1 MLRKQVHNIFPD
13 QIAFV
18 WSQSKTSKDHI
29 HFHVKWLFSSFS
41 VTLGLR
47 SKPSSLRQNC
57 SMSSIEK
64 TLTFDADAA
73 CHAKYRGG
81 ISGKILSL
89 ILLMPCKIP
98 LNCTEMT
105 YNNCIND
112 QSHSR
117 TTLLKTNANNI
128 PVGCAP
134 STAVAICRQGGV
146 CRGGCLPGGVSAWG
160 CLPGGCLPG
169 GCLPGGCL
177 PRGEVSARGMGGGRG
192 WCLPRGCLPRGG
204 ILFHTDYLHFQ
215 ERDSKDERNC
225 GR

>member
-1 MLRKQVHNIFPD
+1 
-13 QIAFV
+13 
-18 WSQSKTSKDHI
+18 
-29 HFHVKWLFSSFS
+29 
-41 VTLGLR
+41 
-47 SKPSSLRQNC
+47 
-57 SMSSIEK
+57 MSNIEK

-89 ILLMPCKIP
+89 ILLMPSKIP

-146 CRGGCLPGGVSAWG
+146 CRGGVCPGVCLPGDVCPGDVCLGGVCQG
-160 CLPGGCLPG
+160 GVCPGDVCPGGRCLPG
-169 GCLPGGCL
+169 
-177 PRGEVSARGMGGGRG
+177 GGGRG
-192 WCLPRGCLPRGG
+192 WCLPRGCLPRGRAFYF
-204 ILFHTDYLHFQ
+204 ILIICIFKNGTAKMKEIADDKNHHQIDCKKFAFAF
-215 ERDSKDERNC
+215 EV
-225 GR
+225 